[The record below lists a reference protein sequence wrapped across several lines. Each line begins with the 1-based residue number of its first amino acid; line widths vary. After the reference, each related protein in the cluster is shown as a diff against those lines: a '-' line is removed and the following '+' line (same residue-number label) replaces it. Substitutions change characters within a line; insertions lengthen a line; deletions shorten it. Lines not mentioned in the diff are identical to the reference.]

1 MRRGISAMREP
12 RPDSEIFG
20 LMAEFNSP
28 DRLVESVRT
37 ARRAGFR
44 AFDAYSPFQVE
55 DLTEAMGFE
64 ENLVPWLTFIGGL
77 VGAGS
82 AYGLQLW
89 TNYAYQIEIGG
100 RPIYAWQ
107 SFMLITFELTVL
119 FAVLFAI
126 FGMLLLNRLPRLHHP
141 VFDMP
146 DFHLASADKFFL
158 VVFSNDELFHPR
170 RTRRFLEGLD
180 PIRIDFVEHTEQPE

>member
-1 MRRGISAMREP
+1 MREP

-20 LMAEFNSP
+20 LMAEFDSP
-28 DRLVESVRT
+28 ERLVESVRR
-37 ARRAGFR
+37 ARRSGFR
-44 AFDAYSPFQVE
+44 ALDAYSPFPVE
-55 DLTEAMGFE
+55 GMTEAIGFG
-64 ENLVPWLTFIGGL
+64 ENIVPWLTLAGGL

-100 RPIYAWQ
+100 RPVYAWQ

-141 VFDMP
+141 VFDVP
-146 DFHLASADKFFL
+146 EFHLASADKFFL
-158 VVFSNDELFHPR
+158 VLFSNDERFHPH

-180 PIRIDFVEHTEQPE
+180 PVRIDVIEHTEQPE